1 MMGNSKTF
9 KTHLMKLKEFN
20 HTVMEMSIRGQNS
33 QIVHNSAQDT
43 KILKSVSKLSF
54 TTFI

>member
-20 HTVMEMSIRGQNS
+20 HTVMEMSIRGQSS

-43 KILKSVSKLSF
+43 KIFKSVSKLSF